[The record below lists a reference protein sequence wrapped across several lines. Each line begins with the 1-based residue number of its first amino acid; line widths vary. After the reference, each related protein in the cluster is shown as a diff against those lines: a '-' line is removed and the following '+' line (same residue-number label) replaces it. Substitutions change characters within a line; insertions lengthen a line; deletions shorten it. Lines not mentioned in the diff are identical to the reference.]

1 MANKLRNITELY
13 SDTLKDISTNQSEW
27 LSFLEC
33 AAMNYKY
40 SFSDQVLIY
49 AQKPYAS
56 ACAEIETWNKS
67 LKRWV
72 NKGATGIA
80 LLAENNGNTYLRY
93 VFDVSDTN
101 SKHGKNVILWSVTKP
116 YEEYVIEALEN
127 RYGELEDNSNIASA
141 IISSAKNMVE
151 DNLPDYLSN
160 LMYFKENSFL
170 EELDELN
177 IKTIYKRVLENSVAY
192 VMLKRCGI
200 NPNDYFDKED
210 FSDLLNFNTYDTIT
224 RLGMATS
231 DIAESGLREI
241 YSTIKNVRISEI
253 DKIHTFDNNKQNN
266 YDIDDGR
273 NIAERSD
280 LDERNKLQ
288 NGGRLSNTRPSTTTR
303 RTSKWEIRIDEIKP
317 LEEERQASIHEP
329 TNAGQTITTLDGNS
343 NDSRNESGT
352 NDGRNGETGEYNRRI
367 ESQRPDEVDRL
378 NEQLESES
386 RGDSNERTNLQL
398 DFWNED
404 SGTHC
409 PYVVT
414 DDKIN
419 QILAYAHLKI
429 PKLELKR
436 YFELE
441 KEPLKRAEFIKNAFE
456 NVYVGIFVGT
466 QMYGYKAF
474 ENGLLLWKG
483 NFLSRD
489 TESFISWEDL
499 TYHYDSMILLHQ
511 LNDREKYLPSEKE
524 QMALLDEDNTK
535 DLPELEFSQ
544 EFIDKYFQTRHT
556 ETKYA
561 IYRQFQKSLSTT
573 ENINYL
579 KNMYGLSGSS
589 YTIRGSGIGYN
600 ADSKG
605 ITLYRGYFENE
616 IKTLLKW
623 NYVEKRIKE
632 LIKMDRYLNPK
643 ELQEYSNWLEK
654 ESEHIEHIEK
664 IEQEKQ
670 LEEVIDSKEE
680 DSLAK
685 RLNDFIKEY
694 DLQGYQANLED
705 GEVAEDVIKDID
717 RQIHNPSGLRG
728 FKEYLQSLGND
739 LEDSDEDKKII
750 INFITEL
757 NNIFPDYDYQ
767 IGDKVY
773 IGADKFEIIAL
784 DNDIVRLYDYQFPL
798 FNQEMPFD
806 EFDRKVKENPCND
819 HLKIKVSDTGKLEK
833 HNEYGEFDDEVDLVE
848 HILSLY
854 DMSDIKVN
862 FDSNE
867 NIVIYSD
874 DIDLEGLEVYDF
886 LLNELFDYN
895 EDGTVD
901 LVNNHDLERLKEY
914 RKKYET
920 KVADQEK
927 LESDLI
933 GKNITI
939 GDREYTIDSINN
951 DVVSLK
957 DISFKNGVGF
967 PIFRDEELSKV
978 LSILAEKEEEKK
990 KETIIP
996 NIAKKRRKRVT
1007 TFDIHPEIKNE
1018 DRNNFHI
1025 TDDMLG
1031 VGSDREKFNRNLAA
1045 IKVLKQCEEENRFAT
1060 PEEQQILS
1068 QYIGWGGLSQ
1078 AFEENNSSW
1087 ADEHLK
1093 LKNVLDEEEYRSA
1106 MSSTRTSF
1114 YTPPV
1119 VIRTM
1124 YKALES
1130 MGMKDGNILEPS
1142 CGVGNFLGMLPDT
1155 LKDCKLYGIEV
1166 DSISGRI
1173 ARQLYQK
1180 SSIAVQGYENT
1191 ELPDSFFDGAI
1202 GNVPFDTNKL
1212 LDKRYDKYNF
1222 LIHDYFFAKTL
1233 DKVRP
1238 GGIIAFITSKGTL
1251 DKENPSVRKYIA
1263 QRADL
1268 LGAIRLPN
1276 NTFKDNAGTKV
1287 TSDIIFLQKRD
1298 SITDIEPDWV
1308 YLDTDENGIK
1318 MNKYFVD
1325 NPDMI
1330 CGTMKLDSARFGGF
1344 EPTCEAREDISLE
1357 EQLNNAISNIHAEI
1371 KEYEIDDIGED
1382 EEDLSIPAD
1391 YNVKNFSYTIVDD
1404 KVYYRENSRMYP
1416 QELPLTTE
1424 NRIRGLIEIREC
1436 VRTLLE
1442 LQTEDF
1448 PEEDIKQEQV
1458 KLNKLY
1464 DSFTKKYGLI
1474 NSRANTSAF
1483 SNDNSF
1489 YLLCSLEILDE
1500 NKELLKKAD
1509 MFTKRT
1515 ILPHKEIT
1523 SVDSANE
1530 ALIVS
1535 ISEKARVDLEFM
1547 QSLCGLD
1554 MDKMLS
1560 DLEGVIF
1567 NVPEYGEP
1575 NKWVTAD
1582 EYLSGNIRE
1591 KLKIA
1596 KEFAEDDPRFNINV
1610 KCLEEVMP
1618 KDLEPQEIAVRLGAT
1633 WLPPDVIDDFI
1644 TYLLSPSWN
1653 IRDSIKV
1660 HFMESTAQWNIE
1672 GKNYDRG
1679 SVKANSTY
1687 GTGRIN
1693 AYKIIEET
1701 LNLKDVRIYDYN
1713 TDENGKKV
1721 PELNKK
1727 ETAIAQAKQEQIKT
1741 AFDEWIWNDVERRD
1755 RLSKIYNEKF
1765 NSNRPREYD
1774 GSHIN
1779 FHGMNPEITLRPHQ
1793 VNAIARILYGNTNTL
1808 LAHEVGAGKT
1818 FEMVAAAM
1826 ESKRLGLCNKSMFV
1840 VPNHIVEQFSSEF
1853 LQLYPSA
1860 NILVTTK
1867 KDFETANR
1875 KKFCSRIATGDY
1887 DAVIISHSQFEK
1899 IPMSVER
1906 QRIILQNQID
1916 DITRGVQDL
1925 KEHNGE
1931 NFTIKQLVRLQK
1943 SLEAKLAKLNDT
1955 SRKDDVVTFEELGV
1969 DRIFVDEAHYYKN
1982 LFLYTKMRNVG
1993 GIAQTEAQKSSDLFM
2008 KCRYLDELTGG
2019 RGVVFATGTPVSNS
2033 MVELYTMQRY
2043 LQYAE
2048 LEKRNL
2054 QQFDAWASTFGE
2066 TVTAIE
2072 LAPEGTGYRAK
2083 TRFAKFYNLPEL
2095 MAMFKEVADIQT
2107 ADMLNLPVPEAHYET
2122 IVAKPTE
2129 IQKEMV
2135 KDLSNRAERVR
2146 NREVDPST
2154 DNMLKI
2160 TNDGRKLALD
2170 QRLMNDMLPDDP
2182 ESKVSLCANNIY
2194 RIWQEHKEE
2203 HLTQLV
2209 FCDLSTPSED
2219 KFNVYDELKRKL
2231 QELGV
2236 PEDEVEFIHNANT
2249 DIQKKTLFSQV
2260 RSGIKRILL
2269 GSTSK
2274 MGAGT
2279 NCQDKLIA
2287 IHNLDCPWRPADLT
2301 QRIGRI
2307 LRQGNKNK
2315 EVYIYNYVTEGTFDA
2330 YLYQLVENK
2339 QRFISQ
2345 IMTSKTPVR
2354 FAEDIDEAAL
2364 NYAQIKALAA
2374 GNPLIMEKTELDT
2387 QVAKLKLLKQN
2398 HLSQIYAMEDKVVKY
2413 YPSEIK
2419 RLESRIDG
2427 YKKDIELAERNTP
2440 SSDEKFQSMTLK
2452 GVTYTDKKE
2461 AGDKILELCKN
2472 IEKTEKQ
2479 EIGNYRGFTM
2489 ELQYDTL
2496 CKTFDLY
2503 LKNELRHYVSL
2514 GNDNLG
2520 NITRINNVLD
2530 GLSSDLKS
2538 EEIELENVKVQ
2549 FENAKEECK
2558 RPFKQ
2563 EQELK
2568 EKSKRLDKVNVL
2580 LNMNEKD
2587 KEVIDFDDNTEVES
2601 QRCNKDYE
2609 R

>member
-1 MANKLRNITELY
+1 MANKLRNITDLY
-13 SDTLKDISTNQSEW
+13 SETLKDISTNQSEW

-40 SFSDQVLIY
+40 PFSDQVLIY

-127 RYGELEDNSNIASA
+127 RYGELEDNSTIASA

-160 LMYFKENSFL
+160 LMYFKDNSFL

-177 IKTIYKRVLENSVAY
+177 IKTIYKKVLENSVAY

-210 FSDLLNFNTYDTIT
+210 FRELLNFNTYDTIT

-253 DKIHTFDNNKQNN
+253 DKIHTFDNNKQNE
-266 YDIDDGR
+266 YDLDDGK
-273 NIAERSD
+273 NNAERSD

-317 LEEERQASIHEP
+317 LEEERQASIHD
-329 TNAGQTITTLDGNS
+329 TSNAGQIIRTLDGSS

-352 NDGRNGETGEYNRRI
+352 NDRGNGEEREYNRRI

-386 RGDSNERTNLQL
+386 RGNSNERTNLQL
-398 DFWNED
+398 GFYDNSDE
-404 SGTHC
+404 SH
-409 PYVVT
+409 YIVR
-414 DDKIN
+414 DDIIN
-419 QILAYAHLKI
+419 QILAQAQLKI
-429 PKLELKR
+429 SNSEIKK
-436 YFELE
+436 YFENELDRT
-441 KEPLKRAEFIKNAFE
+441 KRADFIKSAYD
-456 NVYVGIFVGT
+456 NVYTGILINEE
-466 QMYGYKAF
+466 MYGYKAF
-474 ENGLLLWKG
+474 DNGLLFWKG
-483 NFLSRD
+483 NFLTKD
-489 TESFISWEDL
+489 TEILVSWEDL
-499 TYHYDSMILLHQ
+499 TEHYDSMILLHQ
-511 LNDREKYLPSEKE
+511 LNDRMKRLPSERE
-524 QMALLDEDNTK
+524 QLSLLEEEK
-535 DLPELEFSQ
+535 DIPELEFSQ
-544 EFIDKYFQTRHT
+544 EFIDKFFQERHT
-556 ETKYA
+556 ETKYS
-561 IYRQFQKSLSTT
+561 IYKQFQSSLSTT
-573 ENINYL
+573 ENINFL
-579 KNMYGLSGSS
+579 KNSYGIGGSS
-589 YTIRGSGIGYN
+589 HIVSGSGIGEEH
-600 ADSKG
+600 DSKG
-605 ITLYRGYFENE
+605 ITLYRGYFENRQE
-616 IKTLLKW
+616 KLLKW

-632 LIKMDRYLNPK
+632 LISLDRYLNPK
-643 ELQEYSNWLEK
+643 ELKEYPAWLEK
-654 ESEHIEHIEK
+654 EQQRIDELNQEDIFTE
-664 IEQEKQ
+664 EQ
-670 LEEVIDSKEE
+670 E

-694 DLQGYQANLED
+694 DLQGYEANLEN
-705 GEVAEDVIKDID
+705 GETEEDVIRDID
-717 RQIHNPSGLRG
+717 NQIHNPSELRG
-728 FKEYLQSLGND
+728 FIEYIQNLGND
-739 LEDSDEDKKII
+739 LESDDEDKKII
-750 INFITEL
+750 ENFIKEL
-757 NNIFPDYDYQ
+757 NEAFPDYDYQ
-767 IGDKVY
+767 VGDKVY
-773 IGADKFEIIAL
+773 IGADKFEILSL
-784 DNDIVRLYDYQFPL
+784 DNDIVRLYDYQYPL
-798 FNQEMPFD
+798 FNQEFSFD
-806 EFDRKVKENPCND
+806 EFDKKVKENPCND
-819 HLKIKVSDTGKLEK
+819 HLKIKVTENGELEK
-833 HNEYGEFDDEVDLVE
+833 HNEYGEYDDEVDLVE

-901 LVNNHDLERLKEY
+901 KVNNHDLERLKEY

-920 KVADQEK
+920 KVADREK
-927 LESDLI
+927 LEEDLI

-939 GDREYTIDSINN
+939 GDREYTVDSITN
-951 DVVSLK
+951 DIVSLK
-957 DISFKNGVGF
+957 DVTFQNGVGF
-967 PIFRDEELSKV
+967 PIFRDEELSNV
-978 LSILAEKEEEKK
+978 LSILTEKKEEQK

-996 NIAKKRRKRVT
+996 NIAKKRRNRVT
-1007 TFDIHPEIKNE
+1007 TFDIHPEIRNE

-1031 VGSDREKFNRNLAA
+1031 VGSDREKFNRNVAA
-1045 IKVLKQCEEENRFAT
+1045 IKVLKKCEKENRFAT
-1060 PEEQQILS
+1060 PEEQKILS

-1078 AFEENNSSW
+1078 AFEEKNSSW
-1087 ADEHLK
+1087 ADEYLE
-1093 LKNVLDEEEYRSA
+1093 LKNILDEEEYRSA
-1106 MSSTRTSF
+1106 MESTRTSF

-1180 SSIAVQGYENT
+1180 SSIAVQGYEKT

-1212 LDKRYDKYNF
+1212 LDKRYDKHNF

-1276 NTFKDNAGTKV
+1276 TTFKDNAGTKV

-1298 SITDIEPDWV
+1298 SITDIEPEWV

-1330 CGTMKLDSARFGGF
+1330 CGNMIMDSFRFGM

-1391 YNVKNFSYTIVDD
+1391 YNVRNFSYTLVDN
-1404 KVYYRENSRMYP
+1404 KIYYRENSRMYP

-1424 NRIRGLIEIREC
+1424 NRVKGLIEIREC

-1483 SNDNSF
+1483 SNDSSF

-1523 SVDSANE
+1523 SVDTANE

-1535 ISEKARVDLEFM
+1535 MSEKARVDIEFM
-1547 QSLCGLD
+1547 QKLCGLD

-1567 NVPEYGEP
+1567 NVPEYGNP
-1575 NKWVTAD
+1575 NIWVTSD

-1591 KLKIA
+1591 KLRKA
-1596 KEFAEDDPRFNINV
+1596 KEFAENDPKFNVNV
-1610 KCLEEVMP
+1610 KYLEEVMP
-1618 KDLEPQEIAVRLGAT
+1618 KDLEPQEISVRLGAT

-1644 TYLLSPSWN
+1644 DYLLSPSWN
-1653 IRDSIKV
+1653 VKNSIKV

-1679 SVKANSTY
+1679 NVKAYSTY

-1701 LNLKDVRIYDYN
+1701 LNLKDVRIYDYIEK
-1713 TDENGKKV
+1713 DGKKV

-1741 AFDEWIWNDVERRD
+1741 AFDEWIWSDIDRRE

-1793 VNAIARILYGNTNTL
+1793 VNAIARVLYGNTNTL

-1899 IPMSVER
+1899 IPMSAER

-1916 DITRGVQDL
+1916 DISIGVQDL

-1955 SRKDDVVTFEELGV
+1955 SRKDDVVTFEELGI
-1969 DRIFVDEAHYYKN
+1969 DRIFVDEAHYFKN

-2054 QQFDAWASTFGE
+2054 QHFDAWASTFGE

-2107 ADMLNLPVPEAHYET
+2107 ADMLKLPVPEAHYET

-2135 KDLSNRAERVR
+2135 KELSNRADMVR
-2146 NREVDPST
+2146 NKKVDPST

-2182 ESKVSLCANNIY
+2182 NSKVSLCANNIY

-2260 RSGIKRILL
+2260 RSGIKRILF

-2315 EVYIYNYVTEGTFDA
+2315 KVYIYNYVTEGTFDA

-2374 GNPLIMEKTELDT
+2374 GNPLIMEKTDLDT

-2419 RLESRIDG
+2419 RLESRIEG
-2427 YKKDIELAERNTP
+2427 YKKDIEQAKNNTP
-2440 SSDEKFQSMTLK
+2440 NSEEKFQSMTIK
-2452 GVTYTDKKE
+2452 DVVYTDKKQ
-2461 AGDKILELCKN
+2461 AGDMILELCKS
-2472 IEKTEKQ
+2472 IQTTGKQ
-2479 EIGNYRGFTM
+2479 EIGSYRGFKM
-2489 ELQYDTL
+2489 ELEYDSFY
-2496 CKTFDLY
+2496 KSFHLY
-2503 LKNELRHYVSL
+2503 LKNELSHCVIL

-2520 NITRINNVLD
+2520 NITRINNEID
-2530 GLSSDLKS
+2530 GFSFDLKQ
-2538 EEIELENVKVQ
+2538 EQTELENTKIQ

-2568 EKSKRLDKVNVL
+2568 EKSKRLDEVNVL

-2587 KEVIDFDDNTEVES
+2587 KEVIDFDDSVEVES
-2601 QRCNKDYE
+2601 QRCNKEYA